1 MDESHAIA
9 RLKQGDIAALETL
22 VRAYQVRAARTAYL
36 IVRDRAVAEDV
47 VQGAFVRVFEHI
59 DQFDASRPFG
69 PWFLRI
75 VANAAV
81 KVAVERERYFSLET
95 ETSEGICLSDLLAD
109 PGPSPQELAE
119 RADIR
124 QAIMDAIEK
133 LGPAQR
139 SAIVLRYYLGWSE
152 AEMADRLAHP
162 PGTIKSRLNAARQ
175 RLRRLLRPLR
185 LEEPSRG
192 PEP

>member
-1 MDESHAIA
+1 MDESRAIA
-9 RLKQGDIAALETL
+9 RLKQGDIAGLETL
-22 VRAYQVRAARTAYL
+22 VRAYQLRAARTAYL
-36 IVRDRAVAEDV
+36 IVRDGGLAEDI
-47 VQGAFVRVFEHI
+47 VQAAFVRVFEHI

-75 VANAAV
+75 VANAAI
-81 KVAVERERYFSLET
+81 KVAVDRERTVSLET
-95 ETSEGICLSDLLAD
+95 ETRDGTPLSDLLAD
-109 PGPSPQELAE
+109 PSPSPQELAE
-119 RADIR
+119 RAETR
-124 QAIMDAIEK
+124 QAIVAAIEK

-152 AEMADRLAHP
+152 AEMADQLAHP
-162 PGTIKSRLNAARQ
+162 PGTVKSRLNAARE
-175 RLRRLLRPLR
+175 RLRKLLRPLG

>member
-9 RLKQGDIAALETL
+9 RLKRGDIAGLETL
-22 VRAYQVRAARTAYL
+22 VRAYQVRAARAAYL
-36 IVRDRAVAEDV
+36 IVRDRGLAEDI
-47 VQGAFVRVFEHI
+47 VQAAFVRVFEHI
-59 DQFDASRPFG
+59 DQFDARRPFG

-81 KVAVERERYFSLET
+81 KVAVERERTVSLET
-95 ETSEGICLSDLLAD
+95 ETSEGTPFFDLLAD
-109 PGPSPQELAE
+109 PGPGLQELAE
-119 RADIR
+119 RAEIR
-124 QAIMDAIEK
+124 QAIVAAIER

-185 LEEPSRG
+185 LDEPSRG